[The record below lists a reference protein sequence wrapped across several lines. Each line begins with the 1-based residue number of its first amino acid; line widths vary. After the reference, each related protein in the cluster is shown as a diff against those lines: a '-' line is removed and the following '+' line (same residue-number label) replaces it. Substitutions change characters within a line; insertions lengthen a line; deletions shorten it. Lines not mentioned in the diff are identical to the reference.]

1 MHRKRAGGG
10 GGAQV
15 KWNIAYNFVS
25 VYVNN
30 LFISWEEL
38 GVCMLTHIRL
48 QVSMLDFTLRET
60 EGTSSRKD
68 DITQT
73 RCL

>member
-1 MHRKRAGGG
+1 MEAHKLNGTLH
-10 GGAQV
+10 
-15 KWNIAYNFVS
+15 NFVS

-73 RCL
+73 RCF